1 MSDMKAAPDCQ
12 QITAA
17 TRITLGA
24 ALAAALLALVLC
36 PSPAAA
42 QQSSPGAIRGQVLTE
57 GRPVEGALVELAQG
71 GRPAMRRM
79 VTDASGTFQFVGLAA
94 GRYDLLAQHVSY
106 RPATLQGVDVAAG
119 ATRTVTITMASEL
132 VTLDTLAVTSTT
144 VRVDRRSTEFST
156 NITEQ
161 QIRLLPLG
169 HDPKSIIAL
178 TPGARAG
185 HVWGGATNQ
194 ANNYQIDGL
203 AANHPGVGGDLLQL
217 NVSWIDRIEVKGL
230 GAGAEHGNFQGGL
243 VNMVTKSGTNL
254 REAQFRTSI
263 ESHALNASNLEPTE
277 IGSEVQT
284 RQDVEGEVRGPL
296 VRDRLFYYLSG
307 QLIRQDDRFINHLP
321 GHTDRYS
328 PVLSEGID
336 TKFFGKLTFTPWTR
350 DQIELS
356 IMRNASA
363 SDHAGNTGY
372 ESPDATWQRE
382 SVATLY
388 NAQWQHNWSWG
399 LIEAKASRI
408 ALDETRGPHQGTDV
422 PGILTHGIEPPY
434 LAFQNAAIGFRHAP
448 ASNSGSIAGTFRAR
462 VGGQDQTL
470 KIGAEHSVGTHL
482 DQRFRSGGTTW
493 RPARRP
499 SLDPANTATWRI
511 SQSYPMVGVS
521 TGGEVDL
528 QAGVENSALFAQGT
542 LALGNRL
549 VLNPGLRYGR
559 WVGRLTPAGG
569 AGAEFT
575 AVEDNGLDPRFGA
588 ILDITGRGDFVVKG
602 HWGRYH
608 QSMIAQFF
616 DRAEG
621 GNIFTDEQ
629 FWHYSGPLTPT
640 TTFTAQD
647 RQRLIEEGQLTLQR
661 TVVLNESGPVVDY
674 SQPYVNQWLVG
685 AEKSFGSN
693 IKIEG
698 VYLNRTNHNMV
709 ALVDR
714 NAATNY
720 THFGY
725 VNVLSPDLQFINFEG
740 GRVQFRDYYVPNNSL
755 IEFLREAGRGNCN
768 ATEGCF
774 LPPGFVPADTLRLSW
789 DPDYV
794 LTNVPDARREFGQ
807 LQFAVNVAQATW
819 GGSVSLVMTALQ
831 GDLDSVTGYD
841 DPAGYGAGPYV
852 RVNEGVNAFGNLPN
866 FSPRELKVSVFG
878 NLPWQTQG
886 GIFWTWATG
895 DHFSPQFTITR
906 TGGYRYRTHYGNRDI
921 NPALAQHLEGHR
933 IYLGPRGRPQYE
945 ARGLMDLRLE
955 RSMTLFDR
963 SNWHVT
969 LEMFN
974 IVNMATI
981 TRVNTSANR
990 GRNYYHFLGPNRDG
1004 LLRSID
1010 PNEYYKAVLERV
1022 PPRTLRIGTTV
1033 RM

>member
-1 MSDMKAAPDCQ
+1 MKSQANR
-12 QITAA
+12 TLVHAA
-17 TRITLGA
+17 TRPVSVV
-24 ALAAALLALVLC
+24 ALLLLAILT
-36 PSPAAA
+36 SEPAGA
-42 QQSSPGAIRGQVLTE
+42 QQTSSGAIRGQVLSE
-57 GRPVEGALVELAQG
+57 GQPVGGALVELSQG

-79 VTDASGTFQFVGLAA
+79 MTDASGAFQFVGLAA
-94 GRYDLLAQHVSY
+94 GRYDLLAQHTSY
-106 RPATLQGVDVAAG
+106 RPATLQSVELAAG
-119 ATRTVTITMASEL
+119 ATRTVTITMMAEL
-132 VTLDTLAVTSTT
+132 VVLDTLAVASTS

-161 QIRLLPLG
+161 QIRLMPLG
-169 HDPKSIIAL
+169 HDPKAIIGL

-217 NVSWIDRIEVKGL
+217 NVNWIERIEVKGL

-254 REAQFRTSI
+254 REAQFRTSV
-263 ESHALNASNLEPTE
+263 ESQALNASNLEATE
-277 IGSEVQT
+277 IGSELQT
-284 RQDVEGEVRGPL
+284 RQDVEGEVRGSL
-296 VRDRLFYYLSG
+296 IRNHLFYYLSG
-307 QLIRQDDRFINHLP
+307 QLIRQDDRFINHLQ
-321 GHTDRYS
+321 GVTERYS
-328 PVLSEGID
+328 PVLSENLE
-336 TKFFGKLTFTPWTR
+336 TKLFGKVTFTPWAR
-350 DQIELS
+350 DVIELS
-356 IMRNASA
+356 VMRNASTIEN
-363 SDHAGNTGY
+363 AGNTGY
-372 ESPDATWQRE
+372 EVPDATWQRE
-382 SVATLY
+382 SVATLF
-388 NAQWQHNWSWG
+388 NAQWQHNWSWA

-408 ALDETRGPHQGTDV
+408 SLDETRAPKHGSDI
-422 PGILTHGIEPPY
+422 PGIVTHGIEPPY

-448 ASNSGSIAGTFRAR
+448 ASTGGSLAGTFRAR
-462 VGGQDQTL
+462 LGGQDQTL

-482 DQRFRSGGTTW
+482 DQRFRNGGTTW

-499 SLDPANTATWRI
+499 RLDPTSTATWRI

-528 QAGVENSALFAQGT
+528 RAGVENSALFAQGT
-542 LALGNRL
+542 FALGNRL

-569 AGAEFT
+569 AGPEFT
-575 AVEDNGLDPRFGA
+575 AVEDNGFDPRAGA
-588 ILDITGRGDFVVKG
+588 ILDITGRGDFVIKG

-621 GNIFTDEQ
+621 GNVFTDEQ
-629 FWHYSGPLTPT
+629 FWHYAGALTPT
-640 TTFTAQD
+640 TTFTAQE
-647 RQRLIEEGQLTLQR
+647 RQRLVDEGRLTLQR
-661 TVVLNESGPVVDY
+661 TVVLNESGPVVGY

-685 AEKSFGSN
+685 AEKSFGSTL
-693 IKIEG
+693 KVEAL
-698 VYLNRTNHNMV
+698 YLNRKNRNMV

-725 VNVLSPDLQFINFEG
+725 VNVVSPDLQFINFEG

-755 IEFLREAGRGNCN
+755 IAFLREAGRGNCLP
-768 ATEGCF
+768 TESCF

-807 LQFAVNVAQATW
+807 FQFAVNVARSTW
-819 GGSVSLVMTALQ
+819 GGSVSLVTTMLQ
-831 GDLDSVTGYD
+831 GDLDTVTGYN
-841 DPAGYGAGPYV
+841 DPSGYGAGPYV

-866 FSPRELKVSVFG
+866 FSPRELKVSLFG
-878 NLPWQTQG
+878 NLPWRTQG
-886 GIFWTWATG
+886 GVFWTWATG

-906 TGGYRYRTHYGNRDI
+906 AGGYRYRTHYGNRDLH
-921 NPALAQHLEGHR
+921 PAFAEHLEGHR

-945 ARGLMDLRLE
+945 ARGLVDIRLE

-1004 LLRSID
+1004 ILHSVD

-1022 PPRTLRIGTTV
+1022 PPRTLRLGTTV
-1033 RM
+1033 RL